1 MPKVS
6 DALRKKLLDQKK
18 EMGQRGLLI
27 VNKDWTK
34 GRVRVLPCGD
44 EIPGHRV
51 VSYYCDTL
59 QTDRKGTTSP
69 ETFGLPCPI
78 AEAFRKL
85 KGEDEAVRDRAYNT
99 VRTTVEYWVP
109 VLVRGEEGT
118 AELPNIRIFPMKKS
132 VYSKVQ
138 GFMIDEDVGE
148 DITDV
153 KTGRDL
159 LIKKTGTMKNTEWTV
174 DKLDPSPLH
183 KDQEMRNAII
193 AASDA
198 LDVRHHF
205 FPVDYDILGKIYEA
219 LTGDEMPAHFAQA
232 GKGSTPAKAA
242 SKAKAT
248 KATKVA
254 ADDADEDHDTPA
266 EAADAIVDGSRVSFE
281 GDDGVMLGTVKSID
295 DDDDA
300 TVEDDDGQE
309 WTVAVDALT
318 LVEGEAPEAEDDADE
333 DEAESESTPEIAK
346 GSKVSFANGDDTVT
360 GTVASIKGTT
370 VRVAD
375 DEGEDWDV
383 EMDSLTLAESEDDG
397 EDEAPAEDDA
407 ADADEA
413 EEEPPKVSRKAPAKK
428 PAAEPEE
435 PPNRKATARK
445 PGAGAVARGKVAAKP
460 AVKPAKAADKI
471 RKAKK
476 G

>member
-34 GRVRVLPCGD
+34 GRVRVPPCGD

-118 AELPNIRIFPMKKS
+118 VELPNLRIFPMKKS

-183 KDQEMRNAII
+183 KDQEMRAAII
-193 AASDA
+193 AATDA

-219 LTGDEMPAHFAQA
+219 LTGDEMPDHFRQA
-232 GKGSTPAKAA
+232 GNSSKPPKAA
-242 SKAKAT
+242 SKVKAAKA
-248 KATKVA
+248 
-254 ADDADEDHDTPA
+254 DADEDRDTPE
-266 EAADAIVDGSRVSFE
+266 EAAGTVGDGSRVTFE
-281 GDDGVMLGTVKSID
+281 GDDGATLGTVQSID
-295 DDDDA
+295 DDGDA

-318 LVEGEAPEAEDDADE
+318 LVEDEAPEAEA
-333 DEAESESTPEIAK
+333 ESTPEIVK
-346 GSKVSFANGDDTVT
+346 GSEVSFENGEDTVT
-360 GTVASIKGTT
+360 GTVKSIKGTT
-370 VRVAD
+370 ARVVDAE
-375 DEGEDWDV
+375 DEEWEV
-383 EMDSLTLAESEDDG
+383 ELEVLTLAESED
-397 EDEAPAEDDA
+397 APADDDDA
-407 ADADEA
+407 AEADDADAGGEADEA
-413 EEEPPKVSRKAPAKK
+413 EEAPPKVSRKTSAKK
-428 PAAEPEE
+428 QAAEPEE

-445 PGAGAVARGKVAAKP
+445 PGAAKP
-460 AVKPAKAADKI
+460 AAKPAKAADKI
-471 RKAKK
+471 RKAKR